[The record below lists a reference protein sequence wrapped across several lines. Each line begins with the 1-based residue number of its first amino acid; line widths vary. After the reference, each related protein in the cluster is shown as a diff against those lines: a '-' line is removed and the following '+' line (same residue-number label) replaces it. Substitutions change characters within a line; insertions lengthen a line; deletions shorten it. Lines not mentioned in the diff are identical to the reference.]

1 MGFEFVLTG
10 SAYPWL
16 LFSALFTGAS
26 LSRATRRTAVPGDPG
41 LAERARTLKWV
52 FFSLTVSLALLF
64 ALCAVFIPGPAGF
77 GRPPQL
83 FFHLAASGIFFLAFR
98 FRKSFGIVILILLL
112 AFAVTLFLFV
122 QSLTAFTGETE
133 IARVRVLGL
142 GGEGGEGGEPA
153 MTLELTSAEAEPRV
167 LRLGG
172 VYFAPVVRVIIFE
185 DYMVFLGRR
194 SWYRFEGLTSFDED
208 FRQQDIELFSSHS
221 FGISK
226 RLWDF
231 YELHETRIP
240 AVKSVQVEMDLKKV
254 REFYSYSL
262 MLQNDGGLQILTRD

>member
-26 LSRATRRTAVPGDPG
+26 LSRATRRTSGGGDPH
-41 LAERARTLKWV
+41 LAERERTLKWV
-52 FFSLTVSLALLF
+52 FFSLTFSLALLF

-83 FFHLAASGIFFLAFR
+83 FFYLAASGLFFLAFR
-98 FRKSFGIVILILLL
+98 FRKSFGVVFFILLL

-133 IARVRVLGL
+133 IARVRILALGR
-142 GGEGGEGGEPA
+142 EGGEPV
-153 MTLELTSAEAEPRV
+153 MTLELTSAETEPRV
-167 LRLGG
+167 LRLKG

-185 DYMVFLGRR
+185 DYMVFLGRS

-208 FRQQDIELFSSHS
+208 FRQQDIELFSSRS

-231 YELHETRIP
+231 YELHEARIP